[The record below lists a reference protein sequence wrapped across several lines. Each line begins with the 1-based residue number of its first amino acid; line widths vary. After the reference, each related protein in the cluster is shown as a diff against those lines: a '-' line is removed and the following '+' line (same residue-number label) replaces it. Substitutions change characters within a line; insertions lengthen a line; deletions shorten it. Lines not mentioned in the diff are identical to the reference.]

1 MAERYVSS
9 LTSRRS
15 PLPRPII
22 PPHLPPHRLLL
33 VDDDP
38 VLRETLTDL
47 LENEG
52 FRVTTAASGEEAEAS
67 SGRHQPPFDLV
78 LTDLV
83 MPGKS
88 GMDVLQKALAINP
101 SCTVLVLSGFGSVRE
116 ATEAMDLGPTA
127 WATKPLQLDQF
138 RNTLRRLMERIELVT
153 ERDELRAKV
162 KALQARVETLEATKG
177 RMEMLAHRIAPSP
190 DAPSEALGDLER
202 LADLKARGLL
212 TEEQFETAKKAL
224 LARWLA

>member
-1 MAERYVSS
+1 
-9 LTSRRS
+9 
-15 PLPRPII
+15 
-22 PPHLPPHRLLL
+22 

-52 FRVTTAASGEEAEAS
+52 FRVTNAASGEEAEDILAATK
-67 SGRHQPPFDLV
+67 PPFDLV

-88 GMDVLQKALAINP
+88 GMDVLQKALAIHP

-116 ATEAMDLGPTA
+116 ATEAMDLGA
-127 WATKPLQLDQF
+127 YGLVTKPLQVDQF

-153 ERDELRAKV
+153 ERDDLRAKV
-162 KALQARVETLEATKG
+162 RTLQARVEALEATKG
-177 RMEMLAHRIAPSP
+177 RMEMLANRIAPSS
-190 DAPSEALGDLER
+190 DTPSEALGDLER
-202 LADLKARGLL
+202 LANLKGRGLL
-212 TEEQFETAKKAL
+212 TDAQFETAKKSL
-224 LARWLA
+224 LARWLT

>member
-1 MAERYVSS
+1 M
-9 LTSRRS
+9 
-15 PLPRPII
+15 
-22 PPHLPPHRLLL
+22 
-33 VDDDP
+33 
-38 VLRETLTDL
+38 LRETLTDL

-52 FRVTTAASGEEAEAS
+52 FRVTGAASGEEAEDLLLAA
-67 SGRHQPPFDLV
+67 RPPFDLV

-88 GMDVLQKALAINP
+88 GMDVLQKALLVNP

-116 ATEAMDLGPTA
+116 ATEAMDLGA
-127 WATKPLQLDQF
+127 YGLVSKPLQLDQF

-162 KALQARVETLEATKG
+162 KTLHARVETLEATKG
-177 RMEMLAHRIAPSP
+177 RMEMLANRIAPAS
-190 DAPSEALGDLER
+190 DASSEALGDLER
-202 LADLKARGLL
+202 LANLKARGLL
-212 TEEQFETAKKAL
+212 TDDQFETAKKAL

>member
-1 MAERYVSS
+1 
-9 LTSRRS
+9 
-15 PLPRPII
+15 
-22 PPHLPPHRLLL
+22 

-52 FRVTTAASGEEAEAS
+52 FRVTDAASGEEAEEILLAAK
-67 SGRHQPPFDLV
+67 PPFDLV

-88 GMDVLQKALAINP
+88 GMDVLQKALTVNP

-116 ATEAMDLGPTA
+116 ATEAMDLGA
-127 WATKPLQLDQF
+127 YGLVAKPLQLDQF

-153 ERDELRAKV
+153 ERNELRGKV
-162 KALQARVETLEATKG
+162 KALQGRVEALEATKG
-177 RMEMLAHRIAPSP
+177 RMEMLANRITPSP

-202 LADLKARGLL
+202 LANLKSRGLL
-212 TEEQFETAKKAL
+212 TDDQFETAKKIL
-224 LARWLA
+224 LARWLT

>member
-1 MAERYVSS
+1 M
-9 LTSRRS
+9 
-15 PLPRPII
+15 
-22 PPHLPPHRLLL
+22 
-33 VDDDP
+33 
-38 VLRETLTDL
+38 LRETLTDL

-52 FRVTTAASGEEAEAS
+52 FRVTGAASGEEAEDLLLAA
-67 SGRHQPPFDLV
+67 RPPFDLV

-88 GMDVLQKALAINP
+88 GMDVLQKALLVNP

-116 ATEAMDLGPTA
+116 ATEAMDLGA
-127 WATKPLQLDQF
+127 YGLVSKPLQLDQF

-162 KALQARVETLEATKG
+162 KTLQARVETLEATKG
-177 RMEMLAHRIAPSP
+177 RMEMLANRIAPAS
-190 DAPSEALGDLER
+190 DASSEALGDLER
-202 LADLKARGLL
+202 LANLKARGLL
-212 TEEQFETAKKAL
+212 TDDQFETAKKAL

>member
-1 MAERYVSS
+1 M
-9 LTSRRS
+9 
-15 PLPRPII
+15 
-22 PPHLPPHRLLL
+22 
-33 VDDDP
+33 
-38 VLRETLTDL
+38 LRETLTDL

-52 FRVTTAASGEEAEAS
+52 FRVTGAASGEEAEDLLLAA
-67 SGRHQPPFDLV
+67 RPPFDLV

-88 GMDVLQKALAINP
+88 GMDVLQKALLVNP

-116 ATEAMDLGPTA
+116 ATEAMDLGA
-127 WATKPLQLDQF
+127 YGLVSKPLQLDQF

-162 KALQARVETLEATKG
+162 KTLQARVETLEATKG
-177 RMEMLAHRIAPSP
+177 RMEMLANRIAPTA
-190 DAPSEALGDLER
+190 DASSEALGDLER
-202 LADLKARGLL
+202 LANLKARGLL
-212 TEEQFETAKKAL
+212 TDDQFETAKKAL